1 MLHAHKYSVPLF
13 LNGTSQ
19 TSEYF
24 VPHILCA
31 IIPNCR
37 MTLVSQLCYESELTT
52 V

>member
-1 MLHAHKYSVPLF
+1 MLHAHKYLVLLF
-13 LNGTSQ
+13 LNWTSQ

-31 IIPNCR
+31 IIPNCE
-37 MTLVSQLCYESELTT
+37 MTLISQLCYEGKLTT